1 MRAVLRSIYLRLA
14 PKGSKLYALTHIFL
28 RKLLNVRYS
37 YWIRH
42 FDTYNQEQHQATL
55 EELTLLST
63 KPLISVLMP
72 VYNPNPE
79 FLEQAIQSVLNQT
92 YPYWELCIADDASTI
107 SGVKDVIEK
116 HRKSEPRVK
125 VVYRTTNGHISA
137 ASNTALAMAK
147 GDFIA
152 LLDHDD
158 LLHPLALFEV
168 AKEINA
174 YPDSVVIYSDED
186 KVTPRGSRIDPYFKS
201 DFDLDLF
208 LSQNMV
214 SHLGVYLREALVNI
228 GGFREGLEG
237 SQDYDLMLRLL
248 SRIEV
253 THIRHIP
260 KVLYHWRISSQ
271 SVADSID
278 IKPYALKA
286 GQQALRDH
294 LADRMIK
301 AQVNTFENFGYK
313 IAYALQDPAPNVE
326 IVFSSSQPQR
336 TNLEILDS
344 LIGQA
349 EYDTS
354 RLSLGL
360 NLEASPPSRLTNAL
374 SSKYPR
380 MNCITLSPLMTDPD
394 QLNEHI
400 SQSKAEYFVLINDF
414 CIDFSPGWL
423 KILISF
429 VNQDGIGSVSPKLVY
444 KNSFIYCC
452 GLILGK
458 GGIPQRLFNGNSTRL
473 ASNYFLWSSLH
484 KGYSALPHNCIV
496 FEKAGF
502 MSVGGFDSELKT
514 LSAQQIDLCLKM
526 RSAGFRN
533 VVVPEALVTIDRVK
547 RKDNRNVDEMV
558 PLIPDDKA
566 ALMHRW
572 APYFEHDP
580 AFNPNLTVHR
590 GRPVVS
596 KQPTQQNQMKS

>member
-1 MRAVLRSIYLRLA
+1 MRAVLKSIYLKLA

-42 FDTYNQEQHQATL
+42 FDTYSQEEIQAFLKEMTDL
-55 EELTLLST
+55 PS

-79 FLEQAIQSVLNQT
+79 FLDQAIQSVLNQL

-107 SGVKDVIEK
+107 PGVKDVIEK
-116 HRKSEPRVK
+116 HRDSEPKVK

-137 ASNTALAMAK
+137 ASNTALGIAK

-174 YPDSVVIYSDED
+174 YPDSAVIYSDED

-201 DFDLDLF
+201 DFDPDLF
-208 LSQNMV
+208 LSQNLV
-214 SHLGVYLREALVNI
+214 SHLGVYLREAIVNI
-228 GGFREGLEG
+228 GGFRAGLEG

-253 THIRHIP
+253 SHIRHIP

-271 SVADSID
+271 SVATSID

-286 GQQALRDH
+286 GQKALCDH
-294 LADRMIK
+294 LADRQLK
-301 AQVNTFENFGYK
+301 AQVNTYENFGYK
-313 IAYALQDPAPNVE
+313 IAYALPDPPPNVE
-326 IVFSSSQPQR
+326 IVFSSSQTQR
-336 TNLEILDS
+336 PRLEILDS

-360 NLEASPPSRLTNAL
+360 NLEANQPSRLTDAL

-380 MNCITLSPLMTDPD
+380 MNFIALSPLITDPD

-400 SQSKAEYFVLINDF
+400 SQSTAEYVVLINDF
-414 CIDFSPGWL
+414 CIEFSPGWL
-423 KILISF
+423 KNLISF
-429 VNQDGIGSVSPKLVY
+429 VHQDGIGCVSPKLVY
-444 KNSFIYCC
+444 KNGFIFCC

-458 GGIPQRLFNGNSTRL
+458 DGIAQRLFNGNPNGL
-473 ASNYFLWSSLH
+473 ANNYFLWSSLH
-484 KGYSALPHNCIV
+484 KGYSATYNPFC
-496 FEKAGF
+496 
-502 MSVGGFDSELKT
+502 
-514 LSAQQIDLCLKM
+514 
-526 RSAGFRN
+526 
-533 VVVPEALVTIDRVK
+533 
-547 RKDNRNVDEMV
+547 
-558 PLIPDDKA
+558 
-566 ALMHRW
+566 
-572 APYFEHDP
+572 P
-580 AFNPNLTVHR
+580 AN
-590 GRPVVS
+590 
-596 KQPTQQNQMKS
+596 